1 MTDLT
6 RPILALPS
14 EVLFRVSVMRELVK
28 TIKSA
33 PLNNVGAGA
42 AVERMN
48 EVLEVLS
55 DKASRAAGEIQHLRS
70 AANDA
75 QVNSDE
81 AIALRTEF
89 GGRSR

>member
-14 EVLFRVSVMRELVK
+14 EVLFRVSVMRELMK

-33 PLNNVGAGA
+33 PLNNVAA

-48 EVLEVLS
+48 EELEVLS
-55 DKASRAAGEIQHLRS
+55 DRASRAAGEIQRLRS
-70 AANDA
+70 ATNDA

-89 GGRSR
+89 GGRCR

>member
-14 EVLFRVSVMRELVK
+14 EVLFRVSVMRELMK

-33 PLNNVGAGA
+33 PLNDI

-48 EVLEVLS
+48 EELEVLS
-55 DKASRAAGEIQHLRS
+55 DRASKAAREIQRLRS
-70 AANDA
+70 ATSDA
-75 QVNSDE
+75 QVNSDV

-89 GGRSR
+89 GGRNR

>member
-14 EVLFRVSVMRELVK
+14 EVLFQVSIMRELMK

-33 PLNNVGAGA
+33 PLNNVAA

-48 EVLEVLS
+48 EELEVLS
-55 DKASRAAGEIQHLRS
+55 DRASKAAGEIQRLRS
-70 AANDA
+70 PTSDVQA
-75 QVNSDE
+75 NSDE
-81 AIALRTEF
+81 AIALRPEF
-89 GGRSR
+89 GERNR

>member
-14 EVLFRVSVMRELVK
+14 EVLFRVSVMRELMQ
-28 TIKSA
+28 TIKSTPPNDVA
-33 PLNNVGAGA
+33 A

-48 EVLEVLS
+48 EELEVLS
-55 DKASRAAGEIQHLRS
+55 DRASKAAGEIQRLRS
-70 AANDA
+70 ATNDA
-75 QVNSDE
+75 RVNSDE

-89 GGRSR
+89 GGRCR